1 MTRDTTVDEL
11 QSLFESVTGDTTVVE
26 RQERETGDREIDE
39 TSESGANDAI
49 DHHGFGDVI
58 DTVEPAD
65 DAL

>member
-1 MTRDTTVDEL
+1 MPKDTTVDEL

-26 RQERETGDREIDE
+26 KQESETGDREIDE
-39 TSESGANDAI
+39 TADDAAKDAI

-58 DTVEPAD
+58 DNAEPAD